1 MSSRWVALPE
11 CLAQSPVRVVFGP
24 GRLAELGAIARDE
37 RAGRVLLVTDPGL
50 VKAGHA
56 EHAAASLT
64 EAGLDV
70 TLFDGTRENPTTEH
84 VDAGLAV
91 AREAKIDFLVAVGG
105 GSAMD
110 CAKGVNILLT
120 NGGAIADYWG
130 VDKTSQP
137 MLPSICV
144 PTTAGTGSEGQSFA
158 LISDAQ
164 THRKMACGD
173 RRDPCAGGL
182 RPRVAILDPE
192 LTATQ
197 PREVAIA
204 AGIDAISHAVES
216 AATTARTDIS
226 RMFSRQAWR
235 HIEPWFQTV
244 IEHPEDA
251 VARSHMLLGAHL
263 AGVAIEY
270 SMLGAAHACANPLTA
285 RYGTPHGMA
294 VGVMLPHVVRFNTI
308 DGDNPY
314 ADLSDDAEA
323 LIRQI
328 ESLRLTARL
337 PVNLSE
343 LGVPQADLPALAQA
357 AAEQW
362 TASFNPRQVSALEL
376 LEIYRQAYG
385 DQV

>member
-1 MSSRWVALPE
+1 
-11 CLAQSPVRVVFGP
+11 
-24 GRLAELGAIARDE
+24 
-37 RAGRVLLVTDPGL
+37 
-50 VKAGHA
+50 
-56 EHAAASLT
+56 
-64 EAGLDV
+64 LDV